1 MFRRLGLTLV
11 LLAAASN
18 AAERDVSRQVQEAAD
33 RPVFPPAPFDS
44 ETTRKVKQL
53 QEQLLS
59 VDARLAKMESLLQ
72 NQTALDLLKEVE
84 AMKAEISRLRGLVEM
99 QTHQMDSL
107 GKRQTDLYSDLDKR
121 LEDMHKQVKAA
132 ALPPPQPPPPV
143 ATPVISPPLAL
154 VPSTQVS
161 TAPSASIAAA
171 PAQSADSKPAEDPLV
186 ESKAYESALSQFK
199 AASYAAAIAGFRSF
213 IKAYPDSGL
222 AANAQYWIGYSYYAL
237 KDYKSAVAQ
246 QQKLLSAY
254 PKSAKVPDALLTIAN
269 SQTELNEI
277 ESARKSLEEIVTK
290 HPGTNAA
297 KLAARRLATL
307 K

>member
-11 LLAAASN
+11 LLAVASN

-53 QEQLLS
+53 QEQLLA
-59 VDARLAKMESLLQ
+59 VDVRLAKMESLLQ

-99 QTHQMDSL
+99 QAHQMDSL

-121 LEDMHKQVKAA
+121 LEDMHKQVKVA
-132 ALPPPQPPPPV
+132 ALPPPPQPV
-143 ATPVISPPLAL
+143 APSVISPPLAL

-171 PAQSADSKPAEDPLV
+171 PAQSADSKPAEDPLA

-237 KDYKSAVAQ
+237 KDYKSAIAQ